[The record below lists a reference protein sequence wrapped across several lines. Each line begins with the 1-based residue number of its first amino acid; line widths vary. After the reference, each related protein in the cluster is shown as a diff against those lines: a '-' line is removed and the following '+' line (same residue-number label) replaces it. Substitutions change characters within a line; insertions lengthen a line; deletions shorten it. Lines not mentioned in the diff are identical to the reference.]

1 MLKLSK
7 ISAIAAVAL
16 APLLALCAAGNQTE
30 PAKGSEKLKIAVFV
44 RNMTDDKSI
53 DSRLGGFAASIS
65 ANLNALG
72 FSTVDEALALKS
84 LKEYSGGQNSARLNA
99 NIFDGGSAARIAEY
113 AGANR
118 VLSVAVVS
126 LGRETRSFDGYGVKT
141 KIEAFTLRTSS
152 SLFGEDGAGE
162 TGINADA
169 SFEMRSG
176 GALKMSESDILGRLL
191 SSAAKTLA
199 DGISSKIENVSSS
212 EADRKLYEINLKFA
226 IEQLQF
232 PMLKMVSY
240 GKYELT
246 TQTYPASL
254 STATVRIDG
263 AAVTVSSG
271 SGARKVAL
279 PKGIHTI
286 SADIPGFV
294 KVEESIFVDGSNSPS
309 EFVVSLTPDDST
321 AARWKNDMKF
331 VQSIVDSAV
340 KTDSKLIISEAE
352 AEKLKGIAETF
363 KKSNITIDLGFGNK

>member
-1 MLKLSK
+1 
-7 ISAIAAVAL
+7 
-16 APLLALCAAGNQTE
+16 
-30 PAKGSEKLKIAVFV
+30 
-44 RNMTDDKSI
+44 
-53 DSRLGGFAASIS
+53 
-65 ANLNALG
+65 
-72 FSTVDEALALKS
+72 
-84 LKEYSGGQNSARLNA
+84 
-99 NIFDGGSAARIAEY
+99 
-113 AGANR
+113 
-118 VLSVAVVS
+118 
-126 LGRETRSFDGYGVKT
+126 
-141 KIEAFTLRTSS
+141 
-152 SLFGEDGAGE
+152 
-162 TGINADA
+162 
-169 SFEMRSG
+169 
-176 GALKMSESDILGRLL
+176 
-191 SSAAKTLA
+191 
-199 DGISSKIENVSSS
+199 
-212 EADRKLYEINLKFA
+212 
-226 IEQLQF
+226 
-232 PMLKMVSY
+232 MLKMVSY